1 MIALADGM
9 LPQTAAV
16 DGMLPQTTAVD
27 GMLPQT
33 VAVDGML
40 PQTVAVDGMLP
51 QLRVSFSS
59 GENDP
64 AMSAIKGGTLGDA
77 GVMNIYEISNHSRQ
91 DCAKLQLHL
100 FTYSFV
106 HSFIL

>member
-1 MIALADGM
+1 MIAAVDGM

-16 DGMLPQTTAVD
+16 DGILPQTA
-27 GMLPQT
+27 
-33 VAVDGML
+33 A
-40 PQTVAVDGMLP
+40 AEGMLP
-51 QLRVSFSS
+51 QLRVSS
-59 GENDP
+59 GGNDL
-64 AMSAIKGGTLGDA
+64 AMSATKGGTLGDA
-77 GVMNIYEISNHSRQ
+77 GVMNRYEISNHSRQ